1 MHQPDARQAKRILW
15 VQIVMTLILPA
26 LVYAFDDMAALS
38 ALLGAVICTLANGI
52 LALGM
57 FGRYRAAEPGLLMMR
72 FYVAEVLKIV
82 VILALFGAAFALIDG
97 LNLPALLGAY
107 FLVQVLPVLMASR
120 WDAADENVR
129 K

>member
-1 MHQPDARQAKRILW
+1 
-15 VQIVMTLILPA
+15 MTLVLPA
-26 LVYAFDDMAALS
+26 LTIVFDSMVALS
-38 ALLGAVICTLANGI
+38 VFIGAAICTLANGV
-52 LALGM
+52 LAFGM
-57 FGRYRAAEPGLLMMR
+57 FGRYRAAEPGMLVMR
-72 FYVAEVLKIV
+72 FYTAEVLKIV
-82 VILALFGAAFALIDG
+82 VILALFGAAFALVDG